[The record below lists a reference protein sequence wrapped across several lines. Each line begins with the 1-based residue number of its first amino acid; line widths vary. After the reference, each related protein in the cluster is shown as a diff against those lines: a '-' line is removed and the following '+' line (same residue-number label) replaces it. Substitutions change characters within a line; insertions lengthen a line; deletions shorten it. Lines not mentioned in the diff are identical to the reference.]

1 MRKQHRM
8 IHALL
13 AAALAAGLVIPLP
26 AGAAGTSSFQD
37 VSDPATAV
45 NADILRLMGVVSGAG
60 GNTFRPNDKLTRAQF
75 CTMAVNF
82 MGLKDQVV
90 LHSTRTIFTDV
101 PSSHWA
107 RGYINLAA
115 STIVDPGSGS
125 GSGGSS
131 SGEGATPSPGTPLIA
146 GVGDGRFLPE
156 QELSFAQAV
165 TILIRVLGYSGDKVG
180 AVWPDGYLNLAESIG
195 LTNGISAKAGDSLTR
210 AQAAQLFVNALSCK
224 TGDGKD
230 YYTTLGSESKQDT
243 VLLAVNT
250 ETDDGSAMGAVR
262 TSEGTYLPDAENVA
276 PTALVG
282 RRGVLVL
289 NDQSEIVTFVP
300 DDSTSVTVSLLD
312 NAEPSY
318 LTAMGG
324 SRYTIAADTPIYT
337 SGSSEGKP
345 YSEGYMTL
353 TAGSRLTLFTLRGKV
368 TAIYAATAA
377 TAADADAVVVMDRV
391 SSADFHRL
399 TGGATGYTIL
409 KNQQTISLSQIQ
421 PYDVITYDSMSN
433 TLLVSDLRL
442 TCKYQNPSPSPKAP
456 TSITLLGHTFP
467 VLESA
472 WNFTDQVSAGEQV
485 SLLMTVD
492 GQVAAILPATNET
505 RSTALGFVT
514 GETTAELFLP
524 NGGVLELTGSASKLK
539 NLNQVCFLS
548 SSDENTLTASRLT
561 AQRAPGD
568 FDPSAMTVGGYKVAP
583 GVRVY
588 EQFREGAQ
596 VAVPLSSLDYGLI
609 AQDQISAAH
618 RNSSDIVDVIVLNNV
633 TGDAYTYGWMSGH
646 TTVTEEPIYDD
657 EGNQTGTEKNYRT
670 SWSLEN
676 RNVLKFNERS
686 GYGGKNGQFIG
697 AVAGKNNMIIST
709 VQLNEFQQVSPSDFF
724 EREGRYYITLKG
736 RTYAVADSVECYKTA
751 TESWFNQET
760 GMDRLRACLAFSS
773 KLTVYIDPIGDK
785 VRIVTAN

>member
-26 AGAAGTSSFQD
+26 AGAAGASSFQD

-60 GNTFRPNDKLTRAQF
+60 GNSFRPNDKLTRAQF

-82 MGLKDQVV
+82 MGLGDQVV

-115 STIVDPGSGS
+115 STMVDPGSGS
-125 GSGGSS
+125 SSGGSS
-131 SGEGATPSPGTPLIA
+131 SGDGTTPSPGTPLIA

-165 TILIRVLGYSGDKVG
+165 TILIRVLGYSSDKVG
-180 AVWPDGYLNLAESIG
+180 AVWPDGYLNLAQSIG
-195 LTNGISAKAGDSLTR
+195 LTDGISAKAGDTLTR

-224 TGDGKD
+224 TGEGKD
-230 YYTTLGSESKQDT
+230 YYTTLGSESKRDT

-250 ETDDGSAMGAVR
+250 QTDDGSAMGAVR
-262 TSEGTYLPDAENVA
+262 TSEGTYLPDAEDVA

-368 TAIYAATAA
+368 TAIYAATTA

-391 SSADFHRL
+391 SAADFHRL

-421 PYDVITYDSMSN
+421 PYDVVTYDSMSN

-472 WNFTDQVSAGEQV
+472 WDFTDQVSAGQTV
-485 SLLMTVD
+485 SLLLTVD
-492 GQVAAILPATNET
+492 GAVAGILPANAQT
-505 RSTALGFVT
+505 RSTALGMVT
-514 GETTAELFLP
+514 SETTAEMFLP
-524 NGGVLELTGSASKLK
+524 NGGTLELKGANSKMKYVNQLCTLASTDAEVISASR
-539 NLNQVCFLS
+539 FS
-548 SSDENTLTASRLT
+548 GD
-561 AQRAPGD
+561 RATGD
-568 FDPSAMTVGGYKVAP
+568 FDPAAMRVGDLVVAP
-583 GVRVY
+583 SVRVF
-588 EQFREGAQ
+588 EQFKEGAQ
-596 VAVPLSSLDYGLI
+596 VSVTLSSLDFGVI
-609 AQDQISAAH
+609 PKNQIRAIH
-618 RNSSDIVDVIVLNNV
+618 KNSSGVVDVIVMNNV
-633 TGDAYTYGWMSGH
+633 TGDAYMYGMMVAKVE
-646 TTVTEEPIYDD
+646 TTRTPITDDQGNVTGYEED
-657 EGNQTGTEKNYRT
+657 TKTT
-670 SWSLEN
+670 WSLVN
-676 RNVLKFNERS
+676 RTKFDFNELA
-686 GYGGKNGQFIG
+686 GYIG
-697 AVAGKNNMIIST
+697 PHKGFAGIVADSKKLIIST
-709 VQLNEFQQVSPSDFF
+709 LDLAEYQVTPADFF
-724 EREGRYYITLKG
+724 ERDGRYYVTVKG

-751 TESWFNQET
+751 TKSWFDQED

-773 KLTVYIDPIGDK
+773 KLTVYIDPVGDK
-785 VRIVTAN
+785 VRIITAN

>member
-26 AGAAGTSSFQD
+26 AGAAGASSFQD

-82 MGLKDQVV
+82 MGLGDQVV

-115 STIVDPGSGS
+115 STMVDPGSGS
-125 GSGGSS
+125 SSGGSS
-131 SGEGATPSPGTPLIA
+131 SGEGTTPSPGTPLIA

-165 TILIRVLGYSGDKVG
+165 TILIRVLGYSSDKVG

-195 LTNGISAKAGDSLTR
+195 LTDGISAKAEDTLTR

-224 TGDGKD
+224 TGEGKD
-230 YYTTLGSESKQDT
+230 YYTTLGSESKRDT

-250 ETDDGSAMGAVR
+250 QTDDGSAMGAVR
-262 TSEGTYLPDAENVA
+262 TSEGTYLPDAEDVA

-300 DDSTSVTVSLLD
+300 DNSTSVTISLLD

-324 SRYTIAADTPIYT
+324 IRYTIAGDTPIYT

-368 TAIYAATAA
+368 TAIYAATTA
-377 TAADADAVVVMDRV
+377 TAANADAVVVMDRV
-391 SSADFHRL
+391 NAADFHRL
-399 TGGATGYTIL
+399 TGGATGYTVL
-409 KNQQTISLSQIQ
+409 KNQREISLSQIQ
-421 PYDVITYDSMSN
+421 PYDVVTYDSMSN

-442 TCKYQNPSPSPKAP
+442 TCRYENPAPSPKAP
-456 TSITLLGHTFP
+456 TSITLLEHTFP

-472 WNFTDQVSAGEQV
+472 WNFTDQVSVGQQV

-492 GQVAAILPATNET
+492 GQVAAILPSNAKT
-505 RSTALGFVT
+505 RSTAMGYVT
-514 GETTAELFLP
+514 SETTVDLFLP
-524 NGGVLELTGSASKLK
+524 NGATLELKGSESKLK
-539 NLNQVCFLS
+539 NLNLVCTITSTGEHVLGAARFS
-548 SSDENTLTASRLT
+548 GKWS
-561 AQRAPGD
+561 PGD
-568 FDPSAMTVGGYKVAP
+568 FNPEAMTVGEYPVAP
-583 GVRVY
+583 GVRIY
-588 EQFREGAQ
+588 EQFRDGAQ
-596 VAVPLSSLDYGLI
+596 VAVPLSSLDHGPI
-609 AQDQISAAH
+609 PQNQITGVH
-618 RNSSDIVDVIVLNNV
+618 MNSSDIVDVIILNNA
-633 TGDAYTYGWMSGH
+633 TGDAYTYGRMVGD
-646 TTVTEEPIYDD
+646 TTVTTETVVNDD
-657 EGNQTGTEKNYRT
+657 GTVSEVEKYKT
-670 SWSLEN
+670 TWSLEN
-676 RNVLKFNERS
+676 RSVLKFSENA
-686 GYGGKNGQFIG
+686 GYAGRTGDFVG
-697 AVAGKNNMIIST
+697 AVAGKNGLIVSIARLTEYS
-709 VQLNEFQQVSPSDFF
+709 VSPSDFF
-724 EREGRYYITLKG
+724 ERNGRYYVTIKG
-736 RTYAVADSVECYKTA
+736 RTYPVANRVECYKTA
-751 TESWFNQET
+751 TKSWFDQED

-773 KLTVYIDPIGDK
+773 KLTVYIDPVGDK
-785 VRIVTAN
+785 VRIVTAD

>member
-1 MRKQHRM
+1 M

-13 AAALAAGLVIPLP
+13 AAALAAGMLVPLP

-37 VSDPATAV
+37 VTDPATAV
-45 NADILRLMGVVSGAG
+45 NADILRLMGVVSGTG
-60 GNTFRPNDKLTRAQF
+60 GNAFHPNDKLTRAQF

-82 MGLKDQVV
+82 MGLGDQVV

-115 STIVDPGSGS
+115 STMIDPGSGS
-125 GSGGSS
+125 GSGSS
-131 SGEGATPSPGTPLIA
+131 EDGNLPTAGTPLIA

-156 QELSFAQAV
+156 QELSYAQAV
-165 TILIRVLGYSGDKVG
+165 TILIRVLGYSSDKVG
-180 AVWPDGYLNLAESIG
+180 AVWPDGYLNLAQSIG
-195 LTNGISAKAGDSLTR
+195 LTDGVTAGANDTLTR

-230 YYTTLGSESKQDT
+230 YYTTLGSEAKRDT

-262 TSEGTYLPDAENVA
+262 TSEGTYLPDAEDVA

-300 DDSTSVTVSLLD
+300 DDSTSVTISLMD

-337 SGSSEGKP
+337 SGSSEGKA
-345 YSEGYMTL
+345 YSESYMTL

-377 TAADADAVVVMDRV
+377 TASDADAVVVVDRV

-399 TGGATGYTIL
+399 TGGATGYTVL
-409 KNQQTISLSQIQ
+409 KNQQPISLSQIQ
-421 PYDVITYDSMSN
+421 PYDVVTYDSMSN

-472 WNFTDQVSAGEQV
+472 WNFTDQVSAGQQV

-492 GQVAAILPATNET
+492 GQVAAILPSSAQT
-505 RSTALGFVT
+505 RSTAIGMVT
-514 GETTAELFLP
+514 GETTVDLFLP
-524 NGGVLELTGSASKLK
+524 NGGTMELKGSESKLK
-539 NLNQVCFLS
+539 NVNQVCTITS
-548 SSDENTLTASRLT
+548 TDENMLNASRLST
-561 AQRAPGD
+561 QRAPGD
-568 FDPSAMTVGGYKVAP
+568 FDPKTLTLGEYKVAP

-588 EQFREGAQ
+588 EQFRDGAQ
-596 VAVPLSSLDYGLI
+596 VAVPLSNLDYGAI
-609 AQDQISAAH
+609 PQNQITGVH
-618 RNSSDIVDVIVLNNV
+618 MNSSDIVDVVILNNV
-633 TGDAYTYGWMSGH
+633 TGDAYTYGRMVGH
-646 TTVTEEPIYDD
+646 TTVISEPGEDGTVEEKY
-657 EGNQTGTEKNYRT
+657 KT
-670 SWSLEN
+670 SWTLEN
-676 RNVLKFNERS
+676 RNVLKFNEKA
-686 GYGGKNGQFIG
+686 GYAGKTGDLIG
-697 AVAGKNNMIIST
+697 AVAGKNGLIISI
-709 VQLNEFQQVSPSDFF
+709 VELSEYQVSPADFF
-724 EREGRYYITLKG
+724 ERDGRYYVTVKG

-751 TESWFNQET
+751 TKSWFDQED

-773 KLTVYIDPIGDK
+773 DLTVYIDPIGNK
-785 VRIVTAN
+785 VRIITAD

>member
-1 MRKQHRM
+1 M

-13 AAALAAGLVIPLP
+13 AAALAAGMLVPLP

-37 VSDPATAV
+37 VTDPATAV
-45 NADILRLMGVVSGAG
+45 NADILRLMGVVSGTG
-60 GNTFRPNDKLTRAQF
+60 GNAFHPNDKLTRAQF

-82 MGLKDQVV
+82 MGLGDQVV

-115 STIVDPGSGS
+115 STMIDPGSGS
-125 GSGGSS
+125 GSGSS
-131 SGEGATPSPGTPLIA
+131 EDGNLPTAGTPLIA

-156 QELSFAQAV
+156 QELSYAQAV
-165 TILIRVLGYSGDKVG
+165 TILIRVLGYSSDKVG
-180 AVWPDGYLNLAESIG
+180 AVWPDGYLNLAQSIG
-195 LTNGISAKAGDSLTR
+195 LTDGVTAGANDTLTR

-230 YYTTLGSESKQDT
+230 YYTTLGSEAKRDT

-262 TSEGTYLPDAENVA
+262 TSEGTYLPDAEDVA

-300 DDSTSVTVSLLD
+300 DDSTSVTISLMD

-337 SGSSEGKP
+337 SGSSEGKA
-345 YSEGYMTL
+345 YSESYMTL

-377 TAADADAVVVMDRV
+377 TASDADAVVVVDRV

-399 TGGATGYTIL
+399 TGGATGYTVL
-409 KNQQTISLSQIQ
+409 KNQQPISLSQIQ
-421 PYDVITYDSMSN
+421 PYDVVTYDSMSN

-442 TCKYQNPSPSPKAP
+442 ICKYQNPSPSPKAP

-472 WNFTDQVSAGEQV
+472 WDFTDQVSAGQQV

-492 GQVAAILPATNET
+492 GQVAGILPSNNQT
-505 RSTALGFVT
+505 RSTAMGLVT
-514 GETTAELFLP
+514 SETTVDLFLP
-524 NGGVLELTGSASKLK
+524 NGGILELKGASSKLK
-539 NLNQVCFLS
+539 NLNQVCTIT
-548 SSDENTLTASRLT
+548 SSDENTLNASRLST
-561 AQRAPGD
+561 QRAPGD

-596 VAVPLSSLDYGLI
+596 VAVPLSSLNYGAI
-609 AQDQISAAH
+609 PQDQIAGVH
-618 RNSSDIVDVIVLNNV
+618 KNSSDIVDVIVLNNV
-633 TGDAYTYGWMSGH
+633 TGDAYTYGRMVGK
-646 TTVTEEPIYDD
+646 TTVTTESVVGDD
-657 EGNQTGTEKNYRT
+657 GTVTEVEKYKT
-670 SWSLEN
+670 TWVLEN
-676 RNVLKFNERS
+676 RNILKFSENAGYAGKS
-686 GYGGKNGQFIG
+686 GDLIG
-697 AVAGKNNMIIST
+697 AVAGKNGLIISI
-709 VQLNEFQQVSPSDFF
+709 VELSEYQVSPSDFF
-724 EREGRYYITLKG
+724 DRDGRYYVTVKG
-736 RTYAVADSVECYKTA
+736 RTYVVADSVECYKTA
-751 TESWFNQET
+751 TKSWFDQED

-773 KLTVYIDPIGDK
+773 KLTVYIDPVGDK

>member
-1 MRKQHRM
+1 MKKQHRM

-26 AGAAGTSSFQD
+26 AGAAGASSFQD
-37 VSDPATAV
+37 VRDPATAV
-45 NADILRLMGVVSGAG
+45 NADILRLMGVVSGTG

-82 MGLKDQVV
+82 MGLGDQVV

-115 STIVDPGSGS
+115 STMVDPGSGS
-125 GSGGSS
+125 SSGGSS
-131 SGEGATPSPGTPLIA
+131 SDEGTAPSPGTPLIA

-165 TILIRVLGYSGDKVG
+165 TILIRVLGYSSDKVG

-195 LTNGISAKAGDSLTR
+195 LTDGISAKAEDTLTR

-224 TGDGKD
+224 TGEGKD
-230 YYTTLGSESKQDT
+230 YYTTLGSESKRDT

-250 ETDDGSAMGAVR
+250 QTDDGSSMGAVR
-262 TSEGTYLPDAENVA
+262 TSEGTYLPDAEDVA

-300 DDSTSVTVSLLD
+300 DNSTSVTISLLD

-324 SRYTIAADTPIYT
+324 IRYTIAGDTPIYT

-368 TAIYAATAA
+368 TAIYAATTA
-377 TAADADAVVVMDRV
+377 TAANADAVVVMDRV
-391 SSADFHRL
+391 NAADFHRL
-399 TGGATGYTIL
+399 TGGATGYTVL
-409 KNQQTISLSQIQ
+409 KNQREISLSQIQ
-421 PYDVITYDSMSN
+421 PYDVVTYDSMSN

-442 TCKYQNPSPSPKAP
+442 TCRYENPSPSPKAP
-456 TSITLLGHTFP
+456 TSITLLEHTFP

-472 WNFTDQVSAGEQV
+472 WNFTDQVSVGQQV

-492 GQVAAILPATNET
+492 GQVAAILPSNAKT
-505 RSTALGFVT
+505 RSTAMGYVT
-514 GETTAELFLP
+514 SETTVDLFLP
-524 NGGVLELTGSASKLK
+524 NGATLELKGSESKLK
-539 NLNQVCFLS
+539 NLNLVCTITSTGEHVLGAARFS
-548 SSDENTLTASRLT
+548 GKWS
-561 AQRAPGD
+561 PGD
-568 FDPSAMTVGGYKVAP
+568 FNPEAMTVGEYPVAP
-583 GVRVY
+583 GVRIY
-588 EQFREGAQ
+588 EQFRDGAQ
-596 VAVPLSSLDYGLI
+596 VAVPLSSLDHGPI
-609 AQDQISAAH
+609 PQNQITGVH
-618 RNSSDIVDVIVLNNV
+618 MNSSDIVDVIILNNA
-633 TGDAYTYGWMSGH
+633 TGDAYTYGRMVGD
-646 TTVTEEPIYDD
+646 TTVTTETVVNDD
-657 EGNQTGTEKNYRT
+657 GTVSEVEKYKT
-670 SWSLEN
+670 TWSLEN
-676 RNVLKFNERS
+676 RSVLKFSENA
-686 GYGGKNGQFIG
+686 GYAGRTGDFVG
-697 AVAGKNNMIIST
+697 AVAGKNGLIVSIARLTEYS
-709 VQLNEFQQVSPSDFF
+709 VSPSDFF
-724 EREGRYYITLKG
+724 ERNGRYYVTIKG
-736 RTYAVADSVECYKTA
+736 RTYPVANRVECYKTA
-751 TESWFNQET
+751 TKSWFDQED

-773 KLTVYIDPIGDK
+773 KLTVYIDPVGDK
-785 VRIVTAN
+785 VRIVTAD

>member
-26 AGAAGTSSFQD
+26 AGAAGASSFQD

-82 MGLKDQVV
+82 MGLGDQVV

-115 STIVDPGSGS
+115 STMVDPGSGS
-125 GSGGSS
+125 SSGGSS
-131 SGEGATPSPGTPLIA
+131 SGEGTAPSPGTPLIA

-165 TILIRVLGYSGDKVG
+165 TILIRVLGYSSDKVG
-180 AVWPDGYLNLAESIG
+180 AVWPDGYLNLAQSIG
-195 LTNGISAKAGDSLTR
+195 LTDGISAKAGDTLTR

-224 TGDGKD
+224 TGEGKD
-230 YYTTLGSESKQDT
+230 YYTTLGSESKRDT

-250 ETDDGSAMGAVR
+250 QTDDGSAMGAVR
-262 TSEGTYLPDAENVA
+262 TSEGTYLPDAEDVA

-368 TAIYAATAA
+368 TAIYAATTA

-391 SSADFHRL
+391 SAADFHRL

-421 PYDVITYDSMSN
+421 PYDVVTYDSMSN

-472 WNFTDQVSAGEQV
+472 WNFTDQVSAGQQV

-492 GQVAAILPATNET
+492 GQVAAILPSSAQT
-505 RSTALGFVT
+505 RSTAIGMVT
-514 GETTAELFLP
+514 GETTVDLFLP
-524 NGGVLELTGSASKLK
+524 NGGTMELKGSESKLK
-539 NLNQVCFLS
+539 NVNQVCTITS
-548 SSDENTLTASRLT
+548 TDENMLNASRLST
-561 AQRAPGD
+561 QRAPGD
-568 FDPSAMTVGGYKVAP
+568 FDPKALTLGEYKVAP

-588 EQFREGAQ
+588 EQFRDGAQ
-596 VAVPLSSLDYGLI
+596 VAVPLSNLDYGAI
-609 AQDQISAAH
+609 PQNQITGVH
-618 RNSSDIVDVIVLNNV
+618 MNSSDIVDVVILNNV
-633 TGDAYTYGWMSGH
+633 TGDAYTYGRMVGH
-646 TTVTEEPIYDD
+646 TTVISEPGEDGTVEEKY
-657 EGNQTGTEKNYRT
+657 KT
-670 SWSLEN
+670 SWTLEN
-676 RNVLKFNERS
+676 RNVLKFNEKA
-686 GYGGKNGQFIG
+686 GYAGKTGDLIG
-697 AVAGKNNMIIST
+697 AVAGKNGLIISI
-709 VQLNEFQQVSPSDFF
+709 VELSEYQVSPADFF
-724 EREGRYYITLKG
+724 ERDGRYYVTVKG
-736 RTYAVADSVECYKTA
+736 RTYVVADSVECYKTA
-751 TESWFNQET
+751 TKSWFDQED

-773 KLTVYIDPIGDK
+773 KLTVYIDPVGDK
-785 VRIVTAN
+785 VRIITAN

>member
-1 MRKQHRM
+1 M

-13 AAALAAGLVIPLP
+13 AAALAAGMLVPLP

-37 VSDPATAV
+37 VTDPATAV
-45 NADILRLMGVVSGAG
+45 NADILRLMGVVSGTG
-60 GNTFRPNDKLTRAQF
+60 GNAFHPNDKLTRAQF

-82 MGLKDQVV
+82 MGLGDQVV

-115 STIVDPGSGS
+115 STMIDPGSGS
-125 GSGGSS
+125 GSGSS
-131 SGEGATPSPGTPLIA
+131 EDGNLPTAGTPLIA

-156 QELSFAQAV
+156 QELSYAQAV
-165 TILIRVLGYSGDKVG
+165 TILIRVLGYSSDKVG
-180 AVWPDGYLNLAESIG
+180 AVWPDGYLNLAQSIG
-195 LTNGISAKAGDSLTR
+195 LTDGVTAGANDTLTR

-230 YYTTLGSESKQDT
+230 YYTTLGSEAKRDT

-262 TSEGTYLPDAENVA
+262 TSEGTYLPDAEDVA

-300 DDSTSVTVSLLD
+300 DDSTSVTISLMD

-337 SGSSEGKP
+337 SGSSEGKA
-345 YSEGYMTL
+345 YSESYMTL

-377 TAADADAVVVMDRV
+377 TASDADAVVVVDRV

-399 TGGATGYTIL
+399 TGGATGYTVL
-409 KNQQTISLSQIQ
+409 KNQQPISLSQIQ
-421 PYDVITYDSMSN
+421 PYDVVTYDSMSN

-442 TCKYQNPSPSPKAP
+442 ICKYQNPSPSPKAP

-472 WNFTDQVSAGEQV
+472 WDFTDQVSAGQQV

-492 GQVAAILPATNET
+492 GQVAGILPSNNQT
-505 RSTALGFVT
+505 RSTAMGLVT
-514 GETTAELFLP
+514 SETTVDLFLP
-524 NGGVLELTGSASKLK
+524 NGGILELKGASSKLK
-539 NLNQVCFLS
+539 NLNQVCTIT
-548 SSDENTLTASRLT
+548 SSDENTLNASRLST
-561 AQRAPGD
+561 QRAPGD

-596 VAVPLSSLDYGLI
+596 VAVPLSSLNYGAI
-609 AQDQISAAH
+609 PQDQIAGVH
-618 RNSSDIVDVIVLNNV
+618 KNSSDIVDVIVLNNV
-633 TGDAYTYGWMSGH
+633 TGDAYTYGRMVGK
-646 TTVTEEPIYDD
+646 TTVTTESVVGDD
-657 EGNQTGTEKNYRT
+657 GTVTEVEKYKT
-670 SWSLEN
+670 TWVLEN
-676 RNVLKFNERS
+676 RNILKFSENAGYAGKS
-686 GYGGKNGQFIG
+686 GDLIG
-697 AVAGKNNMIIST
+697 AVAGKNGLIISI
-709 VQLNEFQQVSPSDFF
+709 VELSEYQVSPSDFF
-724 EREGRYYITLKG
+724 DRDGRYYVTVKG

-751 TESWFNQET
+751 TKSWFDQED

-785 VRIVTAN
+785 VRIGTAN

>member
-26 AGAAGTSSFQD
+26 AGAAGASSFQD

-60 GNTFRPNDKLTRAQF
+60 GNSFRPNDKLTRAQF

-82 MGLKDQVV
+82 MGLGDQVV

-131 SGEGATPSPGTPLIA
+131 SGEGTTPSPGTPLIA

-165 TILIRVLGYSGDKVG
+165 TILIRVLGYSSEQGGGGVAG
-180 AVWPDGYLNLAESIG
+180 RLSESG
-195 LTNGISAKAGDSLTR
+195 PVHRPHRRDQRQGGGPLTR

-230 YYTTLGSESKQDT
+230 YYTTLGSESKPDT

-262 TSEGTYLPDAENVA
+262 TSEGTYLPDAEDVA

-300 DDSTSVTVSLLD
+300 DDSSSVTVSLLD

-318 LTAMGG
+318 LTAVGG
-324 SRYTIAADTPIYT
+324 EPVYHRRRHPHLHLRLQR
-337 SGSSEGKP
+337 GKP
-345 YSEGYMTL
+345 YSEGYLTL

-391 SSADFHRL
+391 SAADFHRL

-421 PYDVITYDSMSN
+421 PYDVVTYDSMSN

-524 NGGVLELTGSASKLK
+524 NGGVPGADGLGQQAEKSESGVLPL
-539 NLNQVCFLS
+539 L
-548 SSDENTLTASRLT
+548 
-561 AQRAPGD
+561 QR
-568 FDPSAMTVGGYKVAP
+568 
-583 GVRVY
+583 
-588 EQFREGAQ
+588 
-596 VAVPLSSLDYGLI
+596 
-609 AQDQISAAH
+609 
-618 RNSSDIVDVIVLNNV
+618 
-633 TGDAYTYGWMSGH
+633 
-646 TTVTEEPIYDD
+646 
-657 EGNQTGTEKNYRT
+657 
-670 SWSLEN
+670 
-676 RNVLKFNERS
+676 
-686 GYGGKNGQFIG
+686 
-697 AVAGKNNMIIST
+697 
-709 VQLNEFQQVSPSDFF
+709 
-724 EREGRYYITLKG
+724 
-736 RTYAVADSVECYKTA
+736 
-751 TESWFNQET
+751 
-760 GMDRLRACLAFSS
+760 
-773 KLTVYIDPIGDK
+773 
-785 VRIVTAN
+785 

>member
-13 AAALAAGLVIPLP
+13 AAALAAGMLVPLP

-37 VSDPATAV
+37 VTDPATAV
-45 NADILRLMGVVSGAG
+45 NADILRLMGVVSGTG
-60 GNTFRPNDKLTRAQF
+60 GNAFHPNDKLTRAQF

-82 MGLKDQVV
+82 MGLGDQVV

-115 STIVDPGSGS
+115 STMIDPGSGS
-125 GSGGSS
+125 GSGSS
-131 SGEGATPSPGTPLIA
+131 EDGNLPTAGTPLIA

-156 QELSFAQAV
+156 QELSYAQAV
-165 TILIRVLGYSGDKVG
+165 TILIRVLGYSSDKVG
-180 AVWPDGYLNLAESIG
+180 AVWPDGYLNLAQSIG
-195 LTNGISAKAGDSLTR
+195 LTDGVTAGANDTLTR

-230 YYTTLGSESKQDT
+230 YYTTLGSEAKRDT

-262 TSEGTYLPDAENVA
+262 TSEGTYLPDAEDVA

-300 DDSTSVTVSLLD
+300 DDSTSVTISLMD

-337 SGSSEGKP
+337 SGSSEGKA
-345 YSEGYMTL
+345 YSESYMTL

-377 TAADADAVVVMDRV
+377 TASDADAVVVVDRV

-399 TGGATGYTIL
+399 TGGATGYTVL
-409 KNQQTISLSQIQ
+409 KNQQPISLSQIQ
-421 PYDVITYDSMSN
+421 PYDVVTYDSMSN

-472 WNFTDQVSAGEQV
+472 WDFTDQVSAGQQV

-492 GQVAAILPATNET
+492 GQVAGILPSNNQT
-505 RSTALGFVT
+505 RSTAMGLVT
-514 GETTAELFLP
+514 SETTVDLFLP
-524 NGGVLELTGSASKLK
+524 NGGILELKGASSKLK
-539 NLNQVCFLS
+539 NLNQVCTIT
-548 SSDENTLTASRLT
+548 SSDENTLNASRLST
-561 AQRAPGD
+561 QRAPGD

-596 VAVPLSSLDYGLI
+596 VAVPLSSLNYGAI
-609 AQDQISAAH
+609 PQDQIAGVH
-618 RNSSDIVDVIVLNNV
+618 KNSSDIVDVIVLNNV
-633 TGDAYTYGWMSGH
+633 TGDAYTYGRMVGK
-646 TTVTEEPIYDD
+646 TTVTTESVVGDD
-657 EGNQTGTEKNYRT
+657 GTVTEVEKYKT
-670 SWSLEN
+670 TWVLEN
-676 RNVLKFNERS
+676 RSTLKFSENAGYAGKS
-686 GYGGKNGQFIG
+686 GDLIG
-697 AVAGKNNMIIST
+697 AVAGKNGLIIST
-709 VQLNEFQQVSPSDFF
+709 AKLSEFQVSPADFF
-724 EREGRYYITLKG
+724 ERDGRYYVTVKG
-736 RTYAVADSVECYKTA
+736 RTYPVADSVECYKEA
-751 TESWFNQET
+751 TESWFDQED

-773 KLTVYIDPIGDK
+773 DLTVYIDPIGNK
-785 VRIVTAN
+785 VRIITAD

>member
-1 MRKQHRM
+1 M

-26 AGAAGTSSFQD
+26 AGAAGASSFQD

-82 MGLKDQVV
+82 MGLGDQVV

-115 STIVDPGSGS
+115 STMVDPGSGS
-125 GSGGSS
+125 SSGGSS
-131 SGEGATPSPGTPLIA
+131 SDEGTAPSPGTPLIA

-165 TILIRVLGYSGDKVG
+165 TILIRVLGYSSDKVG

-195 LTNGISAKAGDSLTR
+195 LTDGISAKAEDTLTR

-224 TGDGKD
+224 TGEGKD
-230 YYTTLGSESKQDT
+230 YYTTLGSESKRDT

-250 ETDDGSAMGAVR
+250 QTDDGSAMGAVR
-262 TSEGTYLPDAENVA
+262 TSEGTYLPDAEDVA

-300 DDSTSVTVSLLD
+300 DNSTSVTISLLD

-324 SRYTIAADTPIYT
+324 IRYTIAGDTPIYT

-368 TAIYAATAA
+368 TAIYAATTA
-377 TAADADAVVVMDRV
+377 TAANADAVVVMDRV
-391 SSADFHRL
+391 NAADFHRL
-399 TGGATGYTIL
+399 TGGATGYTVL
-409 KNQQTISLSQIQ
+409 KNQREISLSQIQ
-421 PYDVITYDSMSN
+421 PYDVVTYDSMSN

-442 TCKYQNPSPSPKAP
+442 TCRYENPAPSPKAP
-456 TSITLLGHTFP
+456 TSITLLEHTFP

-472 WNFTDQVSAGEQV
+472 WNFTDQVSVGQQV

-492 GQVAAILPATNET
+492 GQVAAILPSNAKT
-505 RSTALGFVT
+505 RSTAMGYVT
-514 GETTAELFLP
+514 SETTVDLFLP
-524 NGGVLELTGSASKLK
+524 NGATLELKGSESKLK
-539 NLNQVCFLS
+539 NLNLVCTITSTGEHVLGAARFS
-548 SSDENTLTASRLT
+548 GKWS
-561 AQRAPGD
+561 PGD
-568 FDPSAMTVGGYKVAP
+568 FNPEAMTVGEYPVAP
-583 GVRVY
+583 GVRIY
-588 EQFREGAQ
+588 EQFRDGAQ
-596 VAVPLSSLDYGLI
+596 VAVPLSSLDHGPI
-609 AQDQISAAH
+609 PQNQITGVH
-618 RNSSDIVDVIVLNNV
+618 MNSSDIVDVIILNNA
-633 TGDAYTYGWMSGH
+633 TGDAYTYGRMVGD
-646 TTVTEEPIYDD
+646 TTVTTETVVNDD
-657 EGNQTGTEKNYRT
+657 GTVSEVEKYKT
-670 SWSLEN
+670 TWSLEN
-676 RNVLKFNERS
+676 RSVLKFSENA
-686 GYGGKNGQFIG
+686 GYAGRTGDFVG
-697 AVAGKNNMIIST
+697 AVAGKNGLIVSIARLTEYS
-709 VQLNEFQQVSPSDFF
+709 VSPSDFF
-724 EREGRYYITLKG
+724 ERNGRYYVTIKG
-736 RTYAVADSVECYKTA
+736 RTYPVANRVECYKTA
-751 TESWFNQET
+751 TKSWFDQED

-773 KLTVYIDPIGDK
+773 KLTVYIDPVGDK
-785 VRIVTAN
+785 VRIVTAD